1 MSYKTHGE
9 KWDQGAEKMHVY
21 YIDHDNHWESM
32 SAETMTFT
40 TRETVECDKGSLSGR
55 FHIRGNE
62 NPPGNAT

>member
-1 MSYKTHGE
+1 
-9 KWDQGAEKMHVY
+9 MHVY
-21 YIDHDNHWESM
+21 YIDVDEHWVGM

-62 NPPGNAT
+62 EAPGHAT